1 MTDGDRQAFAKA
13 MMRLG
18 IAYDKTLTAEH
29 FAVYFEALQD
39 YELEYIEP
47 AIAYLI
53 RTEPKWLPRPAA
65 IREAASQFRIEARRK
80 ALGPGLRLAL
90 GEKALTV
97 DEVRA
102 FLEEL
107 RARPENAEQLA
118 EIPRKGL
125 TELHSEV
132 RRLDAIGATEMTDE
146 KREALARFKR
156 FTEQSEA
163 Q

>member
-1 MTDGDRQAFAKA
+1 MTDADREAFAKA
-13 MMRLG
+13 MLKLG
-18 IAYDKTLTAEH
+18 VAYDKTLTTEH
-29 FAVYFEALQD
+29 FAVYFEALRD

-47 AIAYLI
+47 AIGYLI
-53 RTEPKWLPRPAA
+53 RTEPKWMPRPAA

-97 DEVRA
+97 DEVKA

-125 TELHSEV
+125 SDLHSEV

-146 KREALARFKR
+146 KRLALERFRR
-156 FTEQSEA
+156 FSERSEA
-163 Q
+163 P